1 MKTALAALALTA
13 LLLPAAAARAADSFE
28 IERLERSCALQRESL
43 LRERN
48 GTPACDALKR
58 AKTAKAKRQAEASDR
73 PSEKSRRGGSRKKA
87 R

>member
-13 LLLPAAAARAADSFE
+13 LLLPAAARAADSFE